1 MENENRIIE
10 LLAESLIK
18 FDQMILE
25 QKSTNERLNQ
35 TNERL
40 SHVEESLNKL
50 NLQTAENTRVIFK
63 LADKVDQIA
72 ELDKRV
78 KELEKVVFK

>member
-25 QKSTNERLNQ
+25 QKSTNDRLNQ

-50 NLQTAENTRVIFK
+50 NLQTAENTRAIFK

>member
-1 MENENRIIE
+1 MENSDRTAE
-10 LLAESLIK
+10 LLAEALI
-18 FDQMILE
+18 
-25 QKSTNERLNQ
+25 RLDKMVEAQGESNQ
-35 TNERL
+35 RL
-40 SHVEESLNKL
+40 GHVEKELDTVVRELGKL
-50 NLQTAENTRVIFK
+50 NIQTVENTRAIFK